1 MDCRQS
7 SSWRMYS
14 AWAVLLVLDL
24 TFDVSDST
32 SQSEVNKHLE
42 MGRELLG
49 RGQLQDALSHYHA
62 AVEGDPNNYL
72 TYFKRGTVYLALGK
86 SKFALMD
93 LDRVLQLKPDFT
105 SARLQRG
112 HVHLKQAQLNEARE
126 DYKKVL
132 EEDPYNEDAQL
143 GLSKVEPAREDISLA
158 KALVRGKDY
167 KGAIELITK
176 IIEVC
181 PWSSDL
187 RELRADCHVAL
198 GDTMSAISDIRS
210 TTKLQS
216 DNTAGFFK
224 LAVLYYQR
232 GEPSESLK
240 EVREC
245 LRLDPEHKDC
255 FPHYKLVKKVD
266 KLTSDAQEDVN
277 NKDYQACI
285 DSANKVLKLETSVKM
300 IIFLA
305 KEKLCHCYLHTD
317 QLSLSLQSCREALE
331 ISKEPRI
338 YCDRAEAYI
347 NSEMY
352 DDAIHDYQAALE
364 LDEHYNRAKE
374 GKQRAQKLQKQAERR
389 DYYKILGVGR
399 KASKKD
405 VIKAYRKAAQKW
417 HPDNFQGDEKKIA
430 EKKFI
435 DIAAAKEVLTDPEKR
450 EKYDNGEDPLD
461 PETQGNQ
468 GFNPFQHHFH
478 GSPFQFKFH
487 FN

>member
-1 MDCRQS
+1 
-7 SSWRMYS
+7 
-14 AWAVLLVLDL
+14 
-24 TFDVSDST
+24 
-32 SQSEVNKHLE
+32 
-42 MGRELLG
+42 
-49 RGQLQDALSHYHA
+49 
-62 AVEGDPNNYL
+62 
-72 TYFKRGTVYLALGK
+72 
-86 SKFALMD
+86 MD
-93 LDRVLQLKPDFT
+93 LDRVLQLKPDFN

-112 HVHLKQAQLNEARE
+112 NVHLKQAQLSEAKA
-126 DYKKVL
+126 DFKKVL
-132 EEDPYNEDAQL
+132 EEDSYNEDAL
-143 GLSKVEPAREDISLA
+143 IGLSKVEPTRVDISQA
-158 KALVRGKDY
+158 RALVHARDY
-167 KGAIELITK
+167 RNAVELITK
-176 IIEVC
+176 ILEVC

-210 TTKLQS
+210 TTKLRS

-255 FPHYKLVKKVD
+255 FPHYKIVKKVD
-266 KLTSDAQEDVN
+266 KLINDAQEDIN
-277 NKDYQACI
+277 HKDYQDCI

-317 QLSLSLQSCREALE
+317 QLSLSLQSCRDALE
-331 ISKEPRI
+331 INKDPRV

-352 DDAIHDYQAALE
+352 DDAIHDYQEALE
-364 LDEHYNRAKE
+364 LDENYNRAKE

-389 DYYKILGVGR
+389 DYYKILGVSR
-399 KASKKD
+399 TANKKD
-405 VIKAYRKAAQKW
+405 IIKAYRKAAQKW

-435 DIAAAKEVLTDPEKR
+435 DIAAAKEVLTDQEKR
-450 EKYDNGEDPLD
+450 DKYDNGEDPLD
-461 PETQGNQ
+461 PEAQGNQ
-468 GFNPFQHHFH
+468 GFNPFHPHFH